1 MAFKSAL
8 RELRLQDELTQGEL
22 ANRLGVAK
30 STVSMWES
38 GERKPSLEMLE
49 AIADFFNVNMARLLD
64 EEETPTPEDERHN
77 EDDKVIDFLR
87 SLPKDRLRGI
97 LLSQG
102 APADVIAE
110 LDQQE

>member
-22 ANRLGVAK
+22 ANKLGVAK

-64 EEETPTPEDERHN
+64 EEETPTPEGERHS
-77 EDDKVIDFLR
+77 EDNRIIEFLR

-102 APADVIAE
+102 APEDVIAE

>member
-22 ANRLGVAK
+22 ANKLGVAK

-49 AIADFFNVNMARLLD
+49 AIADFFNVNMARLLE
-64 EEETPTPEDERHN
+64 EEETPAPEGERRS
-77 EDDKVIDFLR
+77 EDDKFTDFLR

-102 APADVIAE
+102 APEDVIAA